1 MQIFKQSD
9 GGMPEPALM
18 LRAWYGFCQVLKMAC
33 QFGGMDASMMARKEL
48 ENENRGLN
56 MYFNLVPARHKPGRV

>member
-1 MQIFKQSD
+1 
-9 GGMPEPALM
+9 
-18 LRAWYGFCQVLKMAC
+18 
-33 QFGGMDASMMARKEL
+33 MMKLKEL